1 MGRAAATATFFASR
15 IGHVPALGADCVQV
29 PAQWHSVNVVD
40 ARFVRAVHHAGL
52 PVHVWTINDE
62 RTMAT
67 LLDLGVDGV
76 MTDRPRLLRS
86 LLDGRGQ
93 WFGSEAGDAPLGARH
108 NDA

>member
-1 MGRAAATATFFASR
+1 
-15 IGHVPALGADCVQV
+15 

-67 LLDLGVDGV
+67 LLDLGVNGV

-108 NDA
+108 NGAWHRLARTDRPGAAPTGECDALHVPAS